1 MVDYYFIGVIYE
13 GIILLIA
20 LLLVTIS
27 LINHIKVRNKLS
39 LLLFLI
45 VLSYSCSI
53 FFSWVSKI
61 LNAFSNIDYLIYND
75 VADPNTPISWI
86 LLRITDFRISY
97 AFLIVTIFLSKL
109 FKGKI
114 FEEEINKINKIFF
127 IGFAIFN
134 LIFSLFIFQKG
145 NVLFDVLTF
154 FFVFI
159 FITMVYTPFLLKAIK
174 SFKSTDHP
182 GFRKAF
188 LALSIMSL
196 SYISVLLCLLIDRI
210 FILFGHF
217 GFTIFYFLS
226 WAFVIIGI
234 LSTYYGYL
242 RLDIK

>member
-20 LLLVTIS
+20 LSLVTIS

-97 AFLIVTIFLSKL
+97 AFLIATIYLSKL

-114 FEEEINKINKIFF
+114 FEEEINKINKFIF

-159 FITMVYTPFLLKAIK
+159 FMTMVYIPFLLRALKA
-174 SFKSTDHP
+174 FKSTDHP
-182 GFRKAF
+182 GFRKSF
-188 LALSIMSL
+188 LYLSIMSL

-234 LSTYYGYL
+234 LSSYFGYL

>member
-97 AFLIVTIFLSKL
+97 AFLIATIYLSKL

-114 FEEEINKINKIFF
+114 FEEEINKINKFIF

-159 FITMVYTPFLLKAIK
+159 FMTMVYIPFLLRALKA
-174 SFKSTDHP
+174 FKSTDHP
-182 GFRKAF
+182 GFRKSF
-188 LALSIMSL
+188 LYLSIMSL

-234 LSTYYGYL
+234 LSSYFGYL

>member
-20 LLLVTIS
+20 LSLVTIS

-97 AFLIVTIFLSKL
+97 AFLIATIYLSKL

-114 FEEEINKINKIFF
+114 FEEEINKINKFIF

-154 FFVFI
+154 FFVFL
-159 FITMVYTPFLLKAIK
+159 FMTMVYIPFLLRALKA
-174 SFKSTDHP
+174 FKSTDHP
-182 GFRKAF
+182 GFRKSF
-188 LALSIMSL
+188 LYLSIMSL

-234 LSTYYGYL
+234 LSSYFGYL